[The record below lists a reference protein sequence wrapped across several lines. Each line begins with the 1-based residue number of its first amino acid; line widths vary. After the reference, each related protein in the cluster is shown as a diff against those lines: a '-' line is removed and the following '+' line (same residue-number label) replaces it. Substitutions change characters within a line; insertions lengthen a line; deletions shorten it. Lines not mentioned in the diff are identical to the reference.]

1 MTLSHRPAWSSPR
14 PLSIQPGVT
23 SAHVPVVSRCV
34 LTSSCHHGPRADRC
48 RHNSGRYRTGS
59 FRSAGIC
66 RGRHQRYGPQSS
78 HSTHSSPPGNG
89 DSSVVQWYS
98 AGLVIETSRVRVQA
112 GALGNFL
119 LRSQVSV
126 LTLISVSV
134 PPPYDRSCT

>member
-1 MTLSHRPAWSSPR
+1 MDQELIDADTTVGDIRPARSV
-14 PLSIQPGVT
+14 PLGYVEVATSVT
-23 SAHVPVVSRCV
+23 AHSRHT
-34 LTSSCHHGPRADRC
+34 L
-48 RHNSGRYRTGS
+48 
-59 FRSAGIC
+59 
-66 RGRHQRYGPQSS
+66 
-78 HSTHSSPPGNG
+78 HSSPPGNG